1 MFVEKDGK
9 LSLETELKYY
19 NSKREELLQ
28 HYEGKYALIIG
39 EELVG
44 IFDDPLEGHKRVKE
58 KRGNVPILV
67 KRIAAEEPKGSFGK
81 KDN

>member
-1 MFVEKDGK
+1 MEAKKEVVFVEK
-9 LSLETELKYY
+9 SREVNLETELKYY
-19 NSKREELLQ
+19 ISKREELLQ

-67 KRIAAEEPKGSFGK
+67 KRI
-81 KDN
+81 D